1 MKTDRI
7 YTINLVFASVATLL
21 LLESCGARS
30 NMSTQT
36 KSQPQGSLAVVAS
49 DSTKFPHVAEVSE
62 NFLFDGVMLELDE
75 ATGLTVVV
83 FQGIKVTTKEVP
95 REFGSTE
102 RLSVVESKF
111 RPKRLKTTIVD
122 GATWALIEIE
132 SNMYWVSL

>member
-7 YTINLVFASVATLL
+7 YTINLVFASVATFL
-21 LLESCGARS
+21 LLEYCGARS

-36 KSQPQGSLAVVAS
+36 KSQSQGSLVVVAP
-49 DSTKFPHVAEVSE
+49 DSTKLPQIAEVSE
-62 NFLFDGVMLELDE
+62 NFLLDGVILELDE

-83 FQGIKVTTKEVP
+83 FQGIKATTTEVP

-111 RPKRLKTTIVD
+111 RPKKLKTTIVD

-132 SNMYWVSL
+132 SNMYWVSR

>member
-7 YTINLVFASVATLL
+7 YTINLVFASVATFL

-36 KSQPQGSLAVVAS
+36 KSQSQGSLVVVAP
-49 DSTKFPHVAEVSE
+49 DSTKLLQIAEVSE
-62 NFLFDGVMLELDE
+62 NFLLDGVVLELDE

-83 FQGIKVTTKEVP
+83 FQGIKAVTTEVP
-95 REFGSTE
+95 REFGPTE

-111 RPKRLKTTIVD
+111 HPKKLKTTTVD

>member
-1 MKTDRI
+1 MKTNRI
-7 YTINLVFASVATLL
+7 YPINRVFASIATLL

-36 KSQPQGSLAVVAS
+36 KSQSQGSLAAVAS

-62 NFLFDGVMLELDE
+62 NFLFDGVVLELDE

-83 FQGIKVTTKEVP
+83 FQGIKAATIEVP
-95 REFGSTE
+95 RHFGSTE

-111 RPKRLKTTIVD
+111 RPKKLKTIIVD